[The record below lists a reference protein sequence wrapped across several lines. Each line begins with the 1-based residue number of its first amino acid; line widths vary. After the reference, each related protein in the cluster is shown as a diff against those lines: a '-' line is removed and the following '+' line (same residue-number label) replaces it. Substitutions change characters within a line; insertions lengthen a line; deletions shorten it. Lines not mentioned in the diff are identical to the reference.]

1 MIYKLIELKLSV
13 RADGMLSQFYEGN
26 FLFSVK
32 SNLYWLEQ
40 NRIDSKWNRNI
51 ILYRNCKLEQMIGYK
66 TKRKFK
72 LLHSMHL

>member
-13 RADGMLSQFYEGN
+13 RADGMLSQFYEGD

-40 NRIDSKWNRNI
+40 NR
-51 ILYRNCKLEQMIGYK
+51 
-66 TKRKFK
+66 
-72 LLHSMHL
+72 